1 MCGKL
6 LGRLPVGRQRRKCNC
21 EMKKDSGRDVVSWKE
36 EGITPDQRP
45 VSGFGVGGDRSSV
58 YATAVL

>member
-1 MCGKL
+1 
-6 LGRLPVGRQRRKCNC
+6 
-21 EMKKDSGRDVVSWKE
+21 MKKDSGRDVVSWKE